1 MAAFLLLQQ
10 MMDDAEKERQ
20 RRSEELYRPS
30 KKADIRKAETQGGK
44 MADHSQMKLGKR
56 PAKYVEGMPQIRD
69 YLTGTMLPKKNF
81 PKVKLPS
88 PKTAVDWMSKIT
100 TWPMYANDVKGDCAI
115 AAIGHI
121 IEQWSFNSGNPMVI
135 PKSEVLR
142 VYKILSPNDD
152 GCVLVDVLNWWLKN
166 PIAGIELIA
175 YAQVNQLD
183 LNEMKVC
190 MDIFGGLYNGAQL
203 PILAQTQD
211 VWHVVSGTLHS
222 PEGCPGGWGGHCF
235 PYGYYNDVFSS
246 PGVGQT
252 IPGMTKLSTWG
263 AVKEATWSWQR
274 EYVDECYALIAPP
287 FFQKNGE
294 TPEGIN
300 LPALLADLKQ
310 VVP

>member
-1 MAAFLLLQQ
+1 MV
-10 MMDDAEKERQ
+10 
-20 RRSEELYRPS
+20 
-30 KKADIRKAETQGGK
+30 
-44 MADHSQMKLGKR
+44 DHSQMKLGKR
-56 PAKYVEGMPQIRD
+56 PAKFVERMPQIRD
-69 YLTGTMLPKKNF
+69 YLTGTKPPKKNF

-88 PKTAVDWMSKIT
+88 PKTSVDWMSKVT
-100 TWPMYANDVKGDCAI
+100 TWPMYGNDVYSDCAI
-115 AAIGHI
+115 AAIAHI
-121 IEQWSFNSGNPMVI
+121 IEQWTSGWGDPAI
-135 PKSEVLR
+135 ISESEVLR

-166 PIAGIELIA
+166 PIAGIKLTA

-190 MDIFGGLYNGAQL
+190 MDIFGGLYTGAQL
-203 PILAQTQD
+203 PILAKTQN

-222 PEGCPGGWGGHCF
+222 SEGCPGGWGGHCF

-246 PGVGQT
+246 PSVGQT

-263 AVKEATWSWQR
+263 AVKEATWAWQR

-287 FFQKNGE
+287 WFGPKE
-294 TPEGIN
+294 MTPEGIN